1 MLEEEVVDI
10 SYTAEQQSLREELR
24 WYMAQLM
31 SADLQQE
38 LRDTY
43 GGEGGGPLFRAA
55 LRQMGVD
62 GWIGLGWPVELGGR
76 GFGPVEQYIFIEE
89 VTRSGFPFPYL
100 TSESIGP
107 AIADFASPELRDELL
122 PRILRGEI
130 VFAIGYTE
138 ASGGTDLAALKT
150 RAERQGDEYVIN
162 GAKMFTSLGHFA
174 DYVWLAVRTAH
185 DEQHKRHKGL
195 SIIVVPTDA
204 KGFSH
209 SPIHTVAD
217 GHTNLTFY
225 DDVRVPAKFLIG
237 RENGAWDVITSQLNR
252 ERLTLMNPGM
262 ANVQYDR
269 VLEFA
274 HATSDGEG
282 GKLIDQPWVQQNLAR
297 AYVTLKALNL
307 ACQRQA
313 ASLARGTLS
322 PAEASAI
329 KVLGYESFLTVF
341 RQLLEVA
348 GPEAAL
354 RSGHAGAMDGIALEL
369 LYRNV
374 PVFGFAGGTNEVMRD
389 MVAQLGMGLPRVK
402 RA

>member
-1 MLEEEVVDI
+1 MNI
-10 SYTAEQQSLREELR
+10 SYTAEQERLRQELR
-24 WYMAQLM
+24 RYMVELM
-31 SADLQQE
+31 TPELRQE

-55 LRQMGVD
+55 LRRMGAD
-62 GWIGLGWPVELGGR
+62 GWIGLGWPVESGGR
-76 GFGPVEQYIFIEE
+76 GHGHVEQYIFIEE

-107 AIADFASPELRDELL
+107 AIAEFATPELRADLL

-138 ASGGTDLAALKT
+138 PSGGTDLAALKT
-150 RAERQGDEYVIN
+150 RAERQGEEYLIN
-162 GAKMFTSLGHFA
+162 GAKMFTSLAHFA
-174 DYVWLAVRTAH
+174 DYIWLAVRTAH
-185 DEQHKRHKGL
+185 DERHPRHKGL
-195 SIIVVPTDA
+195 SIIVVPTDSP
-204 KGFSH
+204 GFSH
-209 SPIHTVAD
+209 SPIYTVAD
-217 GHTNLTFY
+217 GHTNMTFY
-225 DDVRVPAKFLIG
+225 DNVRVPARYLIG
-237 RENGAWDVITSQLNR
+237 RENGAWEVITSQLNR

-262 ANVQYDR
+262 ANQQYGR
-269 VLEFA
+269 VLEWV
-274 HATSDGEG
+274 HRTGDGAG
-282 GKLIDQPWVQQNLAR
+282 GKVIDEPWVQENMAR
-297 AYVTLKALNL
+297 AYATLKALNL

-313 ASLARGTLS
+313 ARLEQGTLS

-329 KVLGYESFLTVF
+329 KVLGYESFLSAF
-341 RQLLEVA
+341 RQLLEVV
-348 GPEAAL
+348 GPEGIL
-354 RSGHAGAMDGIALEL
+354 RSETAGAPPDIVLEL